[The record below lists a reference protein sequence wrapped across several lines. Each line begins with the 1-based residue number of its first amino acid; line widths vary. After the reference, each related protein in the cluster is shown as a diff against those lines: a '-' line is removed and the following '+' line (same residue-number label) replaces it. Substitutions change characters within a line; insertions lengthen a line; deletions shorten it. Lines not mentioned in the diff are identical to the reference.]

1 MMLREFINNPHD
13 LLEEGKKI
21 IQSSDNYTF
30 AYRVAMVNL
39 LLTGDGMTTA
49 KLSELT
55 GIPTRTLS
63 DWVKKADETHF
74 EALRP
79 KQRPGKAARLSEE
92 QYAQI
97 KEALTHDPE
106 EYGYLV
112 WDGKALSEHIQK
124 TFGITL
130 GVRQCQRIFNK
141 LGFSRIR
148 PQTFPALGEEDSEE
162 REAFKKNKRY
172 REERECGTCI
182 PRRGPFP
189 ADSFGDV
196 HLGFDW
202 KSSKGEVSPREK
214 ERRIQWLCDSLYRG
228 TLGQQAWLVH
238 I

>member
-39 LLTGDGMTTA
+39 LLTDDGMTTA

-55 GIPTRTLS
+55 GIPTRTLN

-97 KEALTHDPE
+97 KETLTHDPE
-106 EYGYLV
+106 EYGY
-112 WDGKALSEHIQK
+112 
-124 TFGITL
+124 FGITL
-130 GVRQCQRIFNK
+130 GVRQCQRIFHK

-162 REAFKKNKRY
+162 REAFKKKQK
-172 REERECGTCI
+172 I
-182 PRRGPFP
+182 
-189 ADSFGDV
+189 
-196 HLGFDW
+196 
-202 KSSKGEVSPREK
+202 
-214 ERRIQWLCDSLYRG
+214 
-228 TLGQQAWLVH
+228 
-238 I
+238 

>member
-1 MMLREFINNPHD
+1 MMLREFINNPQD

-30 AYRVAMVNL
+30 AYRIAMVNL
-39 LLTGDGMTTA
+39 LLAGDGMTTA

-55 GIPTRTLS
+55 GIPTRTLN

-97 KEALTHDPE
+97 KETLTHAPE

-112 WDGKALSEHIQK
+112 WDGKALSEYIQK

-130 GVRQCQRIFNK
+130 GVRQCQRIFHK

-162 REAFKKNKRY
+162 REAFKKKQK
-172 REERECGTCI
+172 I
-182 PRRGPFP
+182 
-189 ADSFGDV
+189 
-196 HLGFDW
+196 
-202 KSSKGEVSPREK
+202 
-214 ERRIQWLCDSLYRG
+214 
-228 TLGQQAWLVH
+228 
-238 I
+238 